1 MLAKKLSLVICIFN
15 SMFSVNISVL
25 GIGKLGLCT
34 ALCLEKS
41 GFNVI
46 GLDVNQ
52 AYVNSINKKIFRS
65 PEPYVNEYLDMAEN
79 FMATIDFDAAL
90 EFSDY
95 YFIVVP
101 PPNNVKAGYDHSILS
116 SLLMS
121 INNKKVK
128 NKNIIICC
136 TVFPGYI
143 KNIARFLLC
152 DCENITISYNPEFI
166 AQGNIIKGFEC
177 PDMVL
182 IGEHNSEVGDF
193 LESLYRK
200 ICKGAPKICRM
211 S

>member
-1 MLAKKLSLVICIFN
+1 MQYPSKIVLS
-15 SMFSVNISVL
+15 IS
-25 GIGKLGLCT
+25 
-34 ALCLEKS
+34 
-41 GFNVI
+41 
-46 GLDVNQ
+46 
-52 AYVNSINKKIFRS
+52 
-65 PEPYVNEYLDMAEN
+65 
-79 FMATIDFDAAL
+79 
-90 EFSDY
+90 
-95 YFIVVP
+95 
-101 PPNNVKAGYDHSILS
+101 
-116 SLLMS
+116 
-121 INNKKVK
+121 
-128 NKNIIICC
+128 KNIIICC

-211 S
+211 SIESAEITKLAINCFVTCKIAYANFIGEIADLTDGADKYAVLKAVGCDSRIGNKYLNPLKFHAVIFAVGAFNPEIIGMVIIAVNIIIINK